1 MKRTAPDRTTGQ
13 PKPVKR
19 VEVRDG
25 HLKARI
31 TLVILA
37 IVVALAAFSVGVA
50 ALTSVSDGWQEIEVT
65 SSGKMNCSQDFYFNY
80 YLGASGMSA
89 TAELKAITA
98 LYTQATEHAYQV
110 FNVQGVADD
119 FNNLYYLNRK
129 PNTPVQVDEVLY
141 RAFQQ
146 VNELDSRYMFMAPAL
161 AEYTS
166 LFYCT
171 EDWETE
177 GFDPYQNDEL
187 RDYLAQ
193 VAAFARDPQAISI
206 TLLGDNTLQ
215 LNVSEEYAAFAK
227 KNGVV
232 NLVDFDWMKNAFII
246 DYLAQVMENAGY
258 TRGAISSYDG
268 FVRCLGE
275 EQLTYSF
282 NLYDRL
288 ESGSICTAGRLN
300 YAGGTSLVHL
310 HSFVLNPEKE
320 TYAYQFADGTV
331 RTAHVDMADGL
342 CKQSLPVLIG
352 TSRGASCAEIL
363 LRILP
368 YYAADQLDEAGLL
381 GLTEQDVY
389 PVYIRDKEIVST
401 SPDVTVDSLYDGYTM
416 AKENMT

>member
-1 MKRTAPDRTTGQ
+1 MKRTAPDRTVGQ

-19 VEVRDG
+19 VEVKEG
-25 HLKARI
+25 HFKARV

-37 IVVALAAFSVGVA
+37 IVVALAAFSAGVA
-50 ALTSVSDGWQEIEVT
+50 ALTSASDGWQEIEAT

-89 TAELKAITA
+89 TAELKAITT

-119 FNNLYYLNRK
+119 FNNLYYLNRN
-129 PNTPVQVDEVLY
+129 PNTPVEVDELLY

-146 VNELDSRYMFMAPAL
+146 VNALDSRYVFMAPVL

-166 LFYCT
+166 LFYCA

-187 RDYLAQ
+187 RDYMAQ
-193 VAAFARDPQAISI
+193 VAAFARDSRAISV

-227 KNGVV
+227 ENGVV

-246 DYLAQVMENAGY
+246 DYLAQVMEENGF
-258 TRGAISSYDG
+258 TRGAISGYDG

-275 EQLTYSF
+275 EQLSYSF

-310 HSFVLNPEKE
+310 HSFVLNPDKE
-320 TYAYQFADGTV
+320 TYFYQFADGTV
-331 RTAHVDMADGL
+331 RTAYVDMADGL

-352 TSRGASCAEIL
+352 TSRSTGCAEVL
-363 LRILP
+363 LRLLP
-368 YYAADQLDEAGLL
+368 YYAADELDEAGLL
-381 GLTEQDVY
+381 GLAEQGVY
-389 PVYIRDKEIVST
+389 PTYIQDRKIIST
-401 SPDVTVDSLYDGYTM
+401 SPDVTVDALYDGYTM
-416 AKENMT
+416 AKENVT